1 MRPVKPISIY
11 VVPKIN
17 IEHDGRIFALEIY
30 GCEVGSPFYIFD
42 GARYELKNEERHA
55 LEKVLGKEIRHG
67 DDQADS
73 HCMHTP

>member
-1 MRPVKPISIY
+1 MKTVSIY
-11 VVPKIN
+11 AVPKIN

-30 GCEVGSPFYIFD
+30 GCEVGSPFYMFD
-42 GARYELKNEERHA
+42 GARYELTNEERHA